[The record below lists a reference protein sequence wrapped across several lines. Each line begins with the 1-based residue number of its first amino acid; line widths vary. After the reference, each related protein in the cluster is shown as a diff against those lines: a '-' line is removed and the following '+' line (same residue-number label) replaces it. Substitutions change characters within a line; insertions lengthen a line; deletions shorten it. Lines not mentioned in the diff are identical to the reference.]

1 MIRTIIIAH
10 QRSIVFSHVCLSV
23 QGESH
28 TGSQLRRHPHHTGDP
43 HGLDPLY
50 HTIQESTALFVL
62 LKLTICKPV
71 CKYSGIVKSEYI
83 DMCFVYE
90 IVCHDGNVSVPEP
103 WPCHTHVR
111 RVESQ

>member
-1 MIRTIIIAH
+1 MRAVGIRLKCLLVRH
-10 QRSIVFSHVCLSV
+10 VFKGIVEDMVYGV
-23 QGESH
+23 QYINK
-28 TGSQLRRHPHHTGDP
+28 P
-43 HGLDPLY
+43 
-50 HTIQESTALFVL
+50 FVL